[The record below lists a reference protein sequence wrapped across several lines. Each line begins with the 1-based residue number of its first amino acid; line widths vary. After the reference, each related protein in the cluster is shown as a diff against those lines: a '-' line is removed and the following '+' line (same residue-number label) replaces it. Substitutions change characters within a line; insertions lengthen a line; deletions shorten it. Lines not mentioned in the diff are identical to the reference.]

1 MRMHACLSV
10 ERMEKSGILMQSFT
24 RIYPDPGL
32 KRKERLKVEI
42 QTYSKA
48 QKP

>member
-1 MRMHACLSV
+1 
-10 ERMEKSGILMQSFT
+10 MEKSGTLMQLFA
-24 RIYPDPGL
+24 RIYPDSGL
-32 KRKERLKVEI
+32 KGKERLKVEI